1 MISNNLKKR
10 TFTSILLLSLVFLIF
25 NFNPVLIYSL
35 IILGVLSILE
45 FLQLTKKMIKGLFF
59 YIMLNLI
66 FIIFILSFCFTF
78 YFFSN
83 ITGLKFILFIIL
95 MGCISSDIGGYFFG
109 KILKGPKLT
118 KISPNKTIS
127 GAVGSIISTT
137 MVCSLLFFYFLGN
150 LSIKFLV
157 VACMTSIFCQIGDL
171 LFSFLKR
178 KSKMKD
184 TGNFLPGHGGVL
196 DRIDG
201 ILLGIPFGFITLIF
215 LN

>member
-127 GAVGSIISTT
+127 GAVGSIIS
-137 MVCSLLFFYFLGN
+137 
-150 LSIKFLV
+150 
-157 VACMTSIFCQIGDL
+157 A
-171 LFSFLKR
+171 
-178 KSKMKD
+178 
-184 TGNFLPGHGGVL
+184 
-196 DRIDG
+196 
-201 ILLGIPFGFITLIF
+201 F
-215 LN
+215 LNVS